1 MIWYESNELHHNALL
16 WSRTI
21 LNVLEGRNNIV
32 AIYLKWN
39 PLFGFQ
45 YKHGCHHLVHDDW
58 QYEYNF
64 CVFLKTASKHP
75 HNKRIFIHASLNLMI
90 IDNNARNSLSPSHFF
105 RGYFFPERAAGRN
118 IIEKK
123 SLPFGRSLENYNRF
137 FICNSTWGLHNTS
150 QKFSTIVTLLKIGE
164 VKGIEESQ
172 QPSLRIL

>member
-32 AIYLKWN
+32 VHREASSDLKWN

-75 HNKRIFIHASLNLMI
+75 HNKRIFIHASLNLMS
-90 IDNNARNSLSPSHFF
+90 IDNNARNSLSPLHFF
-105 RGYFFPERAAGRN
+105 GGTFFRAGRN
-118 IIEKK
+118 IIEKNP
-123 SLPFGRSLENYNRF
+123 SLLGDHLR
-137 FICNSTWGLHNTS
+137 I
-150 QKFSTIVTLLKIGE
+150 TIGFLYVTLRGGYTILHRNFL
-164 VKGIEESQ
+164 Q
-172 QPSLRIL
+172 LLRY